1 MSVPASASDL
11 RHGRYF
17 LARAA
22 GRLFRILAGP
32 AKQGYAVPAVLAGYV
47 AVWTLYAVVAKSS
60 QDIHPDTAE
69 LFAWSN
75 ELALGYWKHP
85 PFGVYVVKA
94 WTTIFPVA
102 DWSFYLLGMANA
114 ALALWIAWRLSSLVL
129 SDEKRALGLA
139 LLTLVPFFNFL
150 ALNYN
155 HTTLLMPLWALT
167 TLFFL
172 KSFESRHL
180 GFAALTGFAAGVA
193 MLGKYWTV
201 VLLAGLAL
209 AAVTDPRRR
218 DYFRSA
224 APWVTIIAGGLV
236 IAPHLVWLYRNHFV
250 AIAYATSVHA
260 DGSVAAVGAS
270 AVKYLLACLLYVLI
284 PVVVVAIAVR
294 PSGTTLRDML
304 FPKTPE
310 RRLVAVMF
318 WAPLLLP
325 LPIAILAGS
334 QLISLWAI
342 PSMTLLPAILLG
354 SPPVT
359 LKMETSIR
367 IMGMALVFPFLAL
380 LCAPLVALN
389 AFLNPNANGAAYYH
403 LLSTAAQQLW
413 RTRTEQPLRLVVGD
427 RRLADGIAFYAPG
440 PVVVNPLDPASNSAA
455 SNLDIER
462 VHHSGAIAVCRGTAS
477 ECAWLAP
484 LVSASPELVREI
496 VLSRRF
502 LGQSGRPATFSVI
515 VVPPAS

>member
-1 MSVPASASDL
+1 MIMPATTSSARRD
-11 RHGRYF
+11 RFF
-17 LARAA
+17 LGRAA
-22 GRLFRILAGP
+22 ERLLRILAEP
-32 AKQGYAVPAVLAGYV
+32 TRQNHAVPAVLAGYV

-69 LFAWSN
+69 LVAWSN

-94 WTTIFPVA
+94 WTAIFPID
-102 DWSFYLLGMANA
+102 DWSFYLLGTTNA

-129 SDEKRALGLA
+129 SEEKRAVGLA
-139 LLTLVPFFNFL
+139 LLTFVPFFNFL

-172 KSFESRHL
+172 KSFESRHV
-180 GFAALTGFAAGVA
+180 GFATLAGLAAGVA

-209 AAVTDPRRR
+209 AAMTDPRRR
-218 DYFRSA
+218 AYFRSA
-224 APWVTIIAGGLV
+224 APWVTILAGGLV
-236 IAPHLVWLYRNHFV
+236 IAPHLAWLYRNHFV

-284 PVVVVAIAVR
+284 PVVVVAAAVR
-294 PSGTTLRDML
+294 PSGTTLHDML
-304 FPKTPE
+304 LPKTPD

-318 WAPLLLP
+318 SAPLLLP
-325 LPIAILAGS
+325 LPIAMLARS

-354 SPPVT
+354 SPLVS
-359 LKMETSIR
+359 LKTDTSIR
-367 IMGMALVFPFLAL
+367 IMSMAMVFPFLAL

-389 AFLNPNANGAAYYH
+389 AFLNPNANGAAYYQ

-413 RTRTEQPLRLVVGD
+413 RAQTEQPLRLVVGD
-427 RRLADGIAFYAPG
+427 RRLADGIAFYASDH
-440 PVVVNPLDPASNSAA
+440 VVVNPLDPASNSATP
-455 SNLDIER
+455 NLDIER
-462 VHHSGAIAVCRGTAS
+462 VRRNGAIAVCRGTAP

-484 LVSASPELVREI
+484 LVSTSPELVREI

-502 LGQSGRPATFSVI
+502 LGWSGRPATFSVI
-515 VVPPAS
+515 VVPPVS